1 MKISAIETTPVYV
14 PRLRAFGAVTRT
26 ALGPADVSEHGIVQ
40 VRTDEGLTGL
50 GELSSVFARRGP
62 LLCRDVDERLAPVL
76 VGRSPLDITS
86 ALRAMETQLPDGQL
100 AIAGVEM
107 ALWDLAGKALGVPV
121 YTLLGGRMRD
131 RIPLSYSIP
140 HGEPEQ
146 MAEFALERAGQGFR
160 TVKVKTGQG
169 MENRRGGGAPGSRS
183 GRLRPPGAGRRQHGD
198 AQRQGRDFAWSSGS
212 WNTTRRC
219 SSSRCPRTTCRR
231 WPRSAAR
238 CRFPSWPTSP
248 SAIPGD
254 AMEVI
259 RREAADV
266 LNVYVTESGGI
277 QNAARIFIL
286 AEQAGLGCLI
296 GSMPELGIGTAAQIH
311 LGIAMPNLDF
321 DSDTCGS
328 LYQAEDLLATPLRFE
343 GGFAFAPEG
352 PGLGVELDAEAFER
366 AAKRSPPQ

>member
-1 MKISAIETTPVYV
+1 MKITAIETTPVYV
-14 PRLRAFGAVTRT
+14 PRLRAYGEVART
-26 ALGPADVSEHGIVQ
+26 ALGPAAVSEHGIVQ
-40 VRTDEGLTGL
+40 VHTDEGLTGL

-76 VGRSPLDITS
+76 IGRDPLAITS
-86 ALRAMETQLPDGQL
+86 ALRAMETQLPDGQF

-140 HGEPEQ
+140 HGEPAQ
-146 MAEFALERAGQGFR
+146 MAELALERAGEGFR

-169 MENRRGGGAPGSRS
+169 LARDVEAVRRVREAVGTAHRVRVDANMAMASAKEAIRLVERIMDFDPEMLEQPMPAHDLHAMAEIRRSVSLPIMADESVGAP
-183 GRLRPPGAGRRQHGD
+183 L
-198 AQRQGRDFAWSSGS
+198 
-212 WNTTRRC
+212 T
-219 SSSRCPRTTCRR
+219 
-231 WPRSAAR
+231 
-238 CRFPSWPTSP
+238 
-248 SAIPGD
+248 

-266 LNVYVTESGGI
+266 LNVYVTESGGL
-277 QNAARIFIL
+277 QNAARIFTL
-286 AEQAGLGCLI
+286 AEQAGLGCMI

-328 LYQAEDLLATPLRFE
+328 LYQEEDLLATPLRFE
-343 GGFAFAPEG
+343 RGFAHAPEG
-352 PGLGVELDAEAFER
+352 PGLGVELDPDAFER
-366 AAKRSPPQ
+366 AARRSPPQ